1 LYAFLAALQ
10 IAQEEHA
17 PEPVNDPEHLYPH
30 LEELIVG
37 AIAFGV
43 LFFFVAKWVLPRL
56 GKLLDERRA
65 KIQGSLEEAEKAK
78 RDADQMLEQY
88 QQQLRDAGTEAGRII
103 EESRKTAEQMRK
115 DLLAKAE
122 DESRQ
127 IVAKAQEEVRAER
140 DRAVQ
145 ALRRELAEA
154 SVELA
159 ARVVGETLDKDRH
172 VRLVEHFIDEVA
184 GMSAG
189 NGDGKGS

>member
-1 LYAFLAALQ
+1 
-10 IAQEEHA
+10 
-17 PEPVNDPEHLYPH
+17 VNDPEHLYPH
-30 LEELIVG
+30 LEELIIG

-78 RDADQMLEQY
+78 QDADSMLEQY
-88 QQQLRDAGTEAGRII
+88 QEKLRDAGSEAGKVI
-103 EESRKTAEQMRK
+103 EEARKTAEQMRK

-159 ARVVGETLDKDRH
+159 ARVVGESLDKERQL
-172 VRLVEHFIDEVA
+172 RLVEQYIDEVS
-184 GMSAG
+184 GMSSNG
-189 NGDGKGS
+189 NGKGS

>member
-1 LYAFLAALQ
+1 
-10 IAQEEHA
+10 
-17 PEPVNDPEHLYPH
+17 VNDPEHLYPH
-30 LEELIVG
+30 LEELIIG

-78 RDADQMLEQY
+78 QDADSMLEQY
-88 QQQLRDAGTEAGRII
+88 QEKLRDAGSEAGKVI
-103 EESRKTAEQMRK
+103 EEARKTAEQMRK

-159 ARVVGETLDKDRH
+159 ARVVGESLDKERQL
-172 VRLVEHFIDEVA
+172 RLVEQYIDEVS
-184 GMSAG
+184 GMTSNG
-189 NGDGKGS
+189 NGKGS

>member
-1 LYAFLAALQ
+1 MYAFLAALQ
-10 IAQEEHA
+10 IAQEHGE
-17 PEPVNDPEHLYPH
+17 EPVNDPEHLYPH

-78 RDADQMLEQY
+78 RDADNMLAEY
-88 QQQLRDAGTEAGRII
+88 QQKLRDAGTEAGKVM
-103 EESRKTAEQMRK
+103 EEARKTAEQMRK

-127 IVAKAQEEVRAER
+127 VVAKAQEEVRAER

-145 ALRRELAEA
+145 SLRRELAEA

-159 ARVVGETLDKDRH
+159 ARVVGESLDKERQM
-172 VRLVEHFIDEVA
+172 RLVEQYIDEVA
-184 GMSAG
+184 GMSSNG
-189 NGDGKGS
+189 NGKGS

>member
-1 LYAFLAALQ
+1 LYAFLAAIQ
-10 IAQEEHA
+10 VAQEEHA

-30 LEELIVG
+30 LEELIIG

-78 RDADQMLEQY
+78 QDADSMLEQY
-88 QQQLRDAGTEAGRII
+88 QEKLRDAGSEAGKVI
-103 EESRKTAEQMRK
+103 EEARKTAEQMRK

-159 ARVVGETLDKDRH
+159 ARVVGESLDKERQL
-172 VRLVEHFIDEVA
+172 RLVEQYIDEVS
-184 GMSAG
+184 GMTSNG
-189 NGDGKGS
+189 NGKGS